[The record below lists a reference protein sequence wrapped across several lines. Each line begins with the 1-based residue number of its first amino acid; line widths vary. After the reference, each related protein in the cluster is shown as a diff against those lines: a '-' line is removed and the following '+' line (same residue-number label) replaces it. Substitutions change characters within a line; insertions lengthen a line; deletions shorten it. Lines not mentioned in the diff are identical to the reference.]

1 MWQLDAMPGPSNKLC
16 EIACESCCTFH
27 QQQHMPTNRVR
38 AYRIEVLAT
47 WCIVGKVYQ
56 TPSLSLF
63 SLSYSCLSVCP
74 VCQPVTQYK
83 PQNSR
88 ESIRNLSRHIIL
100 IRRRY
105 RGQIASL
112 IADDDP
118 RRCDDWEIFQHTH
131 LGICMR
137 RRRRIVVDTWQRFK
151 PDADPDADPDRA
163 LRGKCSSSSSNG
175 RRCLSDTRR
184 LTVDF
189 RRFRLVFGLFLI
201 FVSANL
207 RRESCGKNSSL
218 LVIPLR
224 VAKMS
229 GRSFRADSLYK
240 P

>member
-1 MWQLDAMPGPSNKLC
+1 MMYC
-16 EIACESCCTFH
+16 RESL
-27 QQQHMPTNRVR
+27 PD
-38 AYRIEVLAT
+38 
-47 WCIVGKVYQ
+47 
-56 TPSLSLF
+56 SLSLSLYLF

-74 VCQPVTQYK
+74 VCQPVAQYK

-163 LRGKCSSSSSNG
+163 LRGKCSSSNG
-175 RRCLSDTRR
+175 RRCLSDR

-207 RRESCGKNSSL
+207 RRESCAKN
-218 LVIPLR
+218 R
-224 VAKMS
+224 VRCWWFPCALPKCLADLS
-229 GRSFRADSLYK
+229 GRTAYINLKYFIVARFIKSS
-240 P
+240 